1 VKYPSA
7 AQLIFA
13 LRIGAKYTSH
23 KVLNIYKNRLG
34 DAWIAESLSATTVAH

>member
-7 AQLIFA
+7 ALLMFA

-34 DAWIAESLSATTVAH
+34 DAWIAESLFVTTVVH